1 MFGVYASGVSGNEHG
16 GVVERRT
23 SLNLN
28 GTATITTIYEDGAR
42 TEHTVR
48 LPAPQ
53 ERKTL

>member
-23 SLNLN
+23 SLFN
-28 GTATITTIYEDGAR
+28 GSILITTIYEDGTR

-48 LPAPQ
+48 LPAAQ
-53 ERKTL
+53 EAL